1 MNTYKYSKNQKL
13 NKAFQLVFDSIIEKY
28 NDFDSYW
35 YESKESFINELIR
48 YKKEFY
54 KELDYNYYQ
63 YWNLLIYNCD
73 INKLFLDSW
82 YKRLYGNEIDRYKCL
97 VKQAIN
103 KIIQSYSMN
112 TLDQLVLI

>member
-1 MNTYKYSKNQKL
+1 MDKYHDYK
-13 NKAFQLVFDSIIEKY
+13 
-28 NDFDSYW
+28 SYW
-35 YESKESFINELIR
+35 YWSKGEFINELLR

-73 INKLFLDSW
+73 INKLFLNAG
-82 YKRLYGNEIDRYKCL
+82 YNRLYWNEITRYKAL

-103 KIIQSYSMN
+103 KIINSYCMN

>member
-13 NKAFQLVFDSIIEKY
+13 NKAFKLVFDSIMNKY
-28 NDFDSYW
+28 HDFDSYW

-73 INKLFLDSW
+73 INKLFIDSW
-82 YKRLYGNEIDRYKCL
+82 YKRLYWNEITRYKAL